1 MIFISTHAPAGG
13 ATARGPYNGFRFGH
27 FYSRPC
33 GRGDFRGKTQQTTSL
48 LFLLTPLREGRPWQ
62 TNFEEMAKKFLLTPL
77 REGRPTVMDFV
88 AANVSHISTHAPAG
102 GATDAGDG
110 ASYWSIGISTHAPAG
125 GATPAHMGR
134 SARGCHFYS
143 RPCGRGDG
151 DKWLQNDQRNIYF
164 YSRPCGRGDAKMAVT
179 ITDEEGFLLTP
190 LREGRRVFRSAALTN
205 SRNFY
210 SRPCGRGDETGAGRE
225 ISPGHFYSRPCG
237 RGDRKGLDLDAQ
249 KLVFLLT
256 PLREGR
262 PDSDASMPNWSLF
275 LLTPLRE
282 GRLCRV
288 CHEASGLQRISTHA
302 PAGGATKPEAA
313 ISSPAT
319 ISTHAPAGGATRAKP
334 CKSGQR
340 KHFYSRPCGRGDQHG
355 PNICVVTN
363 IDFYSR
369 PCGRGD

>member
-1 MIFISTHAPAGG
+1 MISTHAPAGGATRAENVYPGLIFISTHAPAGG

-143 RPCGRGDG
+143 RPCGRGDKPNPSG
-151 DKWLQNDQRNIYF
+151 NSQY
-164 YSRPCGRGDAKMAVT
+164 
-179 ITDEEGFLLTP
+179 
-190 LREGRRVFRSAALTN
+190 AA
-205 SRNFY
+205 
-210 SRPCGRGDETGAGRE
+210 
-225 ISPGHFYSRPCG
+225 
-237 RGDRKGLDLDAQ
+237 
-249 KLVFLLT
+249 
-256 PLREGR
+256 
-262 PDSDASMPNWSLF
+262 
-275 LLTPLRE
+275 
-282 GRLCRV
+282 
-288 CHEASGLQRISTHA
+288 ISTHA
-302 PAGGATKPEAA
+302 PAGGATRPE
-313 ISSPAT
+313 PGKRVLAT
-319 ISTHAPAGGATRAKP
+319 ISTHAPAGGATR
-334 CKSGQR
+334 CKD
-340 KHFYSRPCGRGDQHG
+340 GR
-355 PNICVVTN
+355 CCRMS
-363 IDFYSR
+363 DFYSR
-369 PCGRGD
+369 PCGRGDPLHVGIRD